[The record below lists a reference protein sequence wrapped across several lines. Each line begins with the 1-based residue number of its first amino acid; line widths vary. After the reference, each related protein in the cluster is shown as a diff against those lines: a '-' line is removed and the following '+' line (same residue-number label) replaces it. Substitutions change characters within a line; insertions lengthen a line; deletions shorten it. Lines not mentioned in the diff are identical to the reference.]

1 MFSFLKFLPKKTVKF
16 GKWVYPDTRLELS
29 KNDYKKI
36 KNFCKKINPDEEQI
50 MCYPY
55 GHYNYKIIEKVS
67 EYGFKAGFTTEV
79 GDAILNHENAFKL
92 KRYDTNDF
100 PQ

>member
-1 MFSFLKFLPKKTVKF
+1 
-16 GKWVYPDTRLELS
+16 
-29 KNDYKKI
+29 
-36 KNFCKKINPDEEQI
+36 

-55 GHYNYKIIEKVS
+55 GNYNSNVIEKIS
-67 EYGFKAGFTTEV
+67 KYDFKAGLTTEV

>member
-1 MFSFLKFLPKKTVKF
+1 MREAGMYFSSHSYSHEWLSYLDSENLDEEIKKS
-16 GKWVYPDTRLELS
+16 W
-29 KNDYKKI
+29 
-36 KNFCKKINPDEEQI
+36 NFCKKINPDEEQI

-55 GHYNYKIIEKVS
+55 GNYNYKIIEKVS